1 MPQEVVYDQDRL
13 FLVNENLGELMLT
26 ERFRSYVSQRCFKT
40 YFCRAADPQSKG
52 KVENMVKYVKRNFL
66 ASRSFKDLETLNL
79 KLMAGFHVPPMPL
92 RMGRPKEYLQGNG
105 RRGDLPGSMASRVN
119 GRTVLYSIHSP
130 QGQYH

>member
-52 KVENMVKYVKRNFL
+52 KAENMVKYVKQNFL
-66 ASRSFKDLETLNL
+66 AGRSFKDLETLNQEAHAWL
-79 KLMAGFHVPPMPL
+79 ARTANALAHGTTIKNT
-92 RMGRPKEYLQGNG
+92 RKGNG
-105 RRGDLPGSMASRVN
+105 RRGLYP
-119 GRTVLYSIHSP
+119 LYSP
-130 QGQYH
+130 